1 MVRINDSLIT
11 AQTLDSQL
19 TGDERQV
26 EVCPKAKLTPS
37 ALDLLRARQIQVVK
51 RPATSGANARAQNA
65 RQQPTIQAAG
75 SQPAGV
81 PEAPGGTE
89 RSRRFSG
96 IFTPNIVI
104 YDEAGNINYKEME
117 RYIGWLIDAGIHGL
131 YPNGSTGEF
140 VRLSGEERR
149 DVVRL
154 IADVNG
160 GRVPILA
167 GASEANV
174 RDVLKMA
181 DYYADIGADAISLVP
196 PYYYKISDTSLYE
209 YFAEI
214 ARNSPL
220 DILLYNIP
228 QFTQELPLD
237 VMEDLLAFE
246 RIFGTKDS
254 SRDLPRIVNT
264 MQRLRKHRP
273 DYVVLNGCE
282 EILLPSIV
290 MGANGGTIATS
301 GIVPEIIVELYERTL
316 ANDLDR
322 ARELQYRILPLINL
336 MLLGVNF
343 PEGFKTG
350 VRVRGFDVG
359 PARTVMS
366 SQERD
371 HLQQLEMEISCV
383 LSDMGFSVTGARGCP
398 VTHLP
403 PLLRSS

>member
-1 MVRINDSLIT
+1 MVRIDDPVVT
-11 AQTLDSQL
+11 AQLLEGRLGQD
-19 TGDERQV
+19 DRQV
-26 EVCPKAKLTPS
+26 EISPRSTVTPS
-37 ALDLLRARQIQVVK
+37 AKDLLRARGIDVVPPSQGASS
-51 RPATSGANARAQNA
+51 PAL
-65 RQQPTIQAAG
+65 P
-75 SQPAGV
+75 PAGV
-81 PEAPGGTE
+81 PAPPGGTE

-104 YDEAGNINYKEME
+104 YDEQGRIAYGEME
-117 RYIGWLIDAGIHGL
+117 RYIAWLIDAGIHGL

-140 VRLSGEERR
+140 VRLSSEERR

-154 IADVNG
+154 IAEVNQ

-167 GASEANV
+167 GASEANI
-174 RDVLKMA
+174 RDVLQMA
-181 DYYADIGADAISLVP
+181 EYYADLGADAISLVP

-214 ARNSPL
+214 ARHSPL

-237 VMEDLLAFE
+237 TMEQLLAYE

-264 MQRLRKHRP
+264 MDRLRRHRP

-301 GIVPEIIVELYERTL
+301 GIVPEIIVELYDRTV
-316 ANDLDR
+316 AGDLQR
-322 ARELQYRILPLINL
+322 AKELQYRLLPLINL

-350 VRVRGFDVG
+350 VAVRGFEVG
-359 PARTVMS
+359 PPRTVLS
-366 SQERD
+366 AEERD
-371 HLQQLEMEISCV
+371 YLLRLESEIGCV
-383 LSDMGFSVTGARGCP
+383 LGDMGYSVRGARGCP

-403 PLLRSS
+403 PIVAGRKPPPGG

>member
-1 MVRINDSLIT
+1 MVRIDDSLIT
-11 AQTLDSQL
+11 AQTLETRLS
-19 TGDERQV
+19 GNERQV
-26 EVCPKAKLTPS
+26 EICPRAKLTPS

-51 RPATSGANARAQNA
+51 RTAHGSSAPA
-65 RQQPTIQAAG
+65 PQA
-75 SQPAGV
+75 SVQQPAGV

-104 YDEAGNINYKEME
+104 YDEAGSINYKEME
-117 RYIGWLIDAGIHGL
+117 RYIAWLIDAGIHGL

-140 VRLSGEERR
+140 VRLSSEERR

-154 IADVNG
+154 IADVNQ

-174 RDVLKMA
+174 RDVLQMA
-181 DYYADIGADAISLVP
+181 QYYADLGADAISLVP

-228 QFTQELPLD
+228 QFTQELPLEI
-237 VMEDLLAFE
+237 MEELLAFDK
-246 RIFGTKDS
+246 IFGTKDS
-254 SRDLPRIVNT
+254 SRDLPRIINT

-282 EILLPSIV
+282 EILLPSII

-301 GIVPEIIVELYERTL
+301 GIIPEIIVELYDRTL
-316 ANDLDR
+316 AMDLDR
-322 ARELQYRILPLINL
+322 ARGLQYRILPLINL

-350 VRVRGFDVG
+350 VAVRGFDVG

-366 SQERD
+366 SEERD
-371 HLQQLEMEISCV
+371 YLQELELEISCV
-383 LSDMGFSVTGARGCP
+383 LSDMGFSVTGAQGCP

-403 PLLRSS
+403 PLVRRS

>member
-1 MVRINDSLIT
+1 MVRIDDSLIT
-11 AQTLDSQL
+11 AQTLETQL
-19 TGDERQV
+19 PSDERQI
-26 EVCPKAKLTPS
+26 EICPRAKLTPS
-37 ALDLLRARQIQVVK
+37 ALDLLRARQIQVIK
-51 RPATSGANARAQNA
+51 RAASSSSTTKAPATSTTRAM
-65 RQQPTIQAAG
+65 
-75 SQPAGV
+75 PAGV
-81 PEAPGGTE
+81 PPAPGGTE

-104 YDEAGNINYKEME
+104 YDETGNINYAEME
-117 RYIGWLIDAGIHGL
+117 RYISWLIDAGIHGL

-140 VRLSGEERR
+140 VRLSSEERR

-154 IADVNG
+154 IADVNQ

-174 RDVLKMA
+174 RDVLQMA
-181 DYYADIGADAISLVP
+181 EFYADLGADAISLVP
-196 PYYYKISDTSLYE
+196 PYYYKISDTSLFE

-214 ARNSPL
+214 ARHSPL

-237 VMEDLLAFE
+237 VMEDLLAYDK
-246 RIFGTKDS
+246 IFGTKDS
-254 SRDLPRIVNT
+254 SRDLPRIINT
-264 MQRLRKHRP
+264 MQRLRKQRP

-301 GIVPEIIVELYERTL
+301 GIIPEIIVELYERAL
-316 ANDLDR
+316 AEDLDR
-322 ARELQYRILPLINL
+322 ARELQYRILPLINQ

-350 VRVRGFDVG
+350 VGVRGFDVG
-359 PARTVMS
+359 PARTVQS
-366 SQERD
+366 SEERAY
-371 HLQQLEMEISCV
+371 LQQLESEISCV
-383 LSDMGFSVTGARGCP
+383 LSDMGFSVHGAAGCP

-403 PLLRSS
+403 PLVRNA

>member
-1 MVRINDSLIT
+1 MVRIDDPVVT
-11 AQTLDSQL
+11 AQLLSSRLSD
-19 TGDERQV
+19 GDTQV
-26 EVCPKAKLTPS
+26 EICSRAKITPS
-37 ALDLLRARQIQVVK
+37 AHDFLRARGVEVIAGSGGK
-51 RPATSGANARAQNA
+51 APATANAPA
-65 RQQPTIQAAG
+65 RTRSATPT
-75 SQPAGV
+75 PGV
-81 PEAPGGTE
+81 PAAPGSTE

-104 YDEAGNINYKEME
+104 YDASGAINYKEME
-117 RYIGWLIDAGIHGL
+117 RYISWLIDAGIHGL

-140 VRLSGEERR
+140 VRLSSDERR

-154 IADVNG
+154 ITDVNH

-174 RDVLKMA
+174 RDVIKMA
-181 DYYADIGADAISLVP
+181 EFYADIGADAISLVP
-196 PYYYKISDTSLYE
+196 PFYYKISDASLYE
-209 YFAEI
+209 YFAEV

-228 QFTQELPLD
+228 QFTQELTLD
-237 VMEDLLAFE
+237 IMEDLLVFE

-254 SRDLPRIVNT
+254 SRDLPRITNT
-264 MQRLRKHRP
+264 MQRLRRQRP

-282 EILLPSIV
+282 EILLPSII

-301 GIVPEIIVELYERTL
+301 GIVPEIIVELYER
-316 ANDLDR
+316 AVAEDLDR
-322 ARELQYRILPLINL
+322 ARELQYRILPLINH

-359 PARTVMS
+359 PPRTVLS
-366 SQERD
+366 GEEREF
-371 HLQQLEMEISCV
+371 LQRLEAEIGCI
-383 LSDMGFSVTGARGCP
+383 LGDMGYSVSGTRACP
-398 VTHLP
+398 VNDLP
-403 PLLRSS
+403 PLVRR

>member
-1 MVRINDSLIT
+1 MVRIDDSLIT
-11 AQTLDSQL
+11 AQTLETRLS
-19 TGDERQV
+19 GNERQV
-26 EVCPKAKLTPS
+26 EICPRAKLTPS

-51 RPATSGANARAQNA
+51 RTAHGSSAPA
-65 RQQPTIQAAG
+65 PQA
-75 SQPAGV
+75 SVQQPAGV

-104 YDEAGNINYKEME
+104 YDEAGSINYKEME
-117 RYIGWLIDAGIHGL
+117 RYIAWLIDAGIHGL

-140 VRLSGEERR
+140 VRLSSEERR

-154 IADVNG
+154 IADVNQ

-174 RDVLKMA
+174 RDVLQMA
-181 DYYADIGADAISLVP
+181 QYYADLGADAISLVP

-228 QFTQELPLD
+228 QFTQELPLEI
-237 VMEDLLAFE
+237 MEELLAFDK
-246 RIFGTKDS
+246 IFGTKDS
-254 SRDLPRIVNT
+254 SRDLPRIINT

-282 EILLPSIV
+282 EILLPSII

-301 GIVPEIIVELYERTL
+301 GIIPEIIVELYDRTL
-316 ANDLDR
+316 AMDLDR

-350 VRVRGFDVG
+350 VAVRGFDVG

-366 SQERD
+366 SEERD
-371 HLQQLEMEISCV
+371 YLQELELEISCV
-383 LSDMGFSVTGARGCP
+383 LSDMGFSVTGAQGCP
-398 VTHLP
+398 VTQLP
-403 PLLRSS
+403 PLVRRS

>member
-1 MVRINDSLIT
+1 MVRIDDSLIT
-11 AQTLDSQL
+11 AQTLETRLS
-19 TGDERQV
+19 GNERQV
-26 EVCPKAKLTPS
+26 EICPRAKLTPS

-51 RPATSGANARAQNA
+51 RTAHGSSAPA
-65 RQQPTIQAAG
+65 PQA
-75 SQPAGV
+75 SVLQPAGV

-104 YDEAGNINYKEME
+104 YDEAGSINYKEME
-117 RYIGWLIDAGIHGL
+117 RYIAWLIDAGIHGL

-140 VRLSGEERR
+140 VRLSSEERR

-154 IADVNG
+154 IADVNQ

-174 RDVLKMA
+174 RDVLQMA
-181 DYYADIGADAISLVP
+181 QYYADLGADAISLVP

-228 QFTQELPLD
+228 QFTQELPLEI
-237 VMEDLLAFE
+237 MEELLAFDK
-246 RIFGTKDS
+246 IFGTKDS
-254 SRDLPRIVNT
+254 SRDLPRIINT

-282 EILLPSIV
+282 EILLPSII

-301 GIVPEIIVELYERTL
+301 GIIPEIIVELYDRTL
-316 ANDLDR
+316 AMDLDR

-350 VRVRGFDVG
+350 VAVRGFDVG

-366 SQERD
+366 SEERD
-371 HLQQLEMEISCV
+371 YLQELELEISCV
-383 LSDMGFSVTGARGCP
+383 LSDMGFSVTGAQGCP

-403 PLLRSS
+403 PLVRRS

>member
-1 MVRINDSLIT
+1 MVRIDDSLIT
-11 AQTLDSQL
+11 AQTLETRLS
-19 TGDERQV
+19 GNERQV
-26 EVCPKAKLTPS
+26 EICPRAKLTPS

-51 RPATSGANARAQNA
+51 RTAHGSSAPA
-65 RQQPTIQAAG
+65 PQA
-75 SQPAGV
+75 SVQQPAGV

-104 YDEAGNINYKEME
+104 YDEAGSINYKEME
-117 RYIGWLIDAGIHGL
+117 RYIAWLIDAGIHGL

-140 VRLSGEERR
+140 VRLSSEERR

-154 IADVNG
+154 IADVNQ

-174 RDVLKMA
+174 RDVLQMA
-181 DYYADIGADAISLVP
+181 QYYADLGADAISLVP

-209 YFAEI
+209 DLAEI

-228 QFTQELPLD
+228 QFTQELPLEI
-237 VMEDLLAFE
+237 MEELLAFDK
-246 RIFGTKDS
+246 IFGTKDS
-254 SRDLPRIVNT
+254 SRDLPRIINT

-282 EILLPSIV
+282 EILLPSII

-301 GIVPEIIVELYERTL
+301 GIIPEIIVELYDRTL
-316 ANDLDR
+316 AMDLDR

-350 VRVRGFDVG
+350 VAVRGFDVG

-366 SQERD
+366 SEERD
-371 HLQQLEMEISCV
+371 YLQELELEISCV
-383 LSDMGFSVTGARGCP
+383 LSDMGFSVTGAQGCP

-403 PLLRSS
+403 PLVRRS

>member
-1 MVRINDSLIT
+1 MVRIDDSLIT
-11 AQTLDSQL
+11 AQTLETRLS
-19 TGDERQV
+19 GNERQV
-26 EVCPKAKLTPS
+26 EICPRAKLTPS

-51 RPATSGANARAQNA
+51 RTAHGSSAPA
-65 RQQPTIQAAG
+65 PQA
-75 SQPAGV
+75 SVQQPAGV

-104 YDEAGNINYKEME
+104 YDEAGSINYKEME
-117 RYIGWLIDAGIHGL
+117 RYIAWLIDAGIHGL

-140 VRLSGEERR
+140 VRLSSEERR

-154 IADVNG
+154 IADVNQ

-174 RDVLKMA
+174 RDVLQMA
-181 DYYADIGADAISLVP
+181 QYYADLGADAISLVP

-228 QFTQELPLD
+228 QFTQELPLEI
-237 VMEDLLAFE
+237 MEELLAFDK
-246 RIFGTKDS
+246 IFGTKDS
-254 SRDLPRIVNT
+254 SRDLPRIINT

-282 EILLPSIV
+282 EILLPSII

-301 GIVPEIIVELYERTL
+301 GIIPEIIVELYDRTL
-316 ANDLDR
+316 AMDLDR

-350 VRVRGFDVG
+350 VAVRGFDVG

-366 SQERD
+366 SEERD
-371 HLQQLEMEISCV
+371 YLQELELEISCV
-383 LSDMGFSVTGARGCP
+383 LSDMGFSVTGAQGCP

-403 PLLRSS
+403 PLVRRS